1 MKKLLIAMLVISLL
15 LLGLSSCGGD
25 DTPENTPPTTNTTP
39 DPTPGST
46 ENPPSGGVNP
56 PDEEKTKF
64 TITWMNENGTS
75 LGTTTVEEGT
85 VPSQTYSV
93 TDTAEWDYTF
103 LGWATTQGGD
113 VLSSIPAASANATYY
128 AVVSAVK
135 KTYTVTFNSVGG
147 SAVASQTVE
156 YGATVENADG
166 GKIIGGVFR
175 DED

>member
-15 LLGLSSCGGD
+15 LLGLASCGGD

-85 VPSQTYSV
+85 VPAYTYNIQ
-93 TDTAEWDYTF
+93 DTAEWDYTF
-103 LGWATTQGGD
+103 HGWATTPD
-113 VLSSIPAASANATYY
+113 ATTIEYTAENVAKAPINTTLYSIW
-128 AVVSAVK
+128 K
-135 KTYTVTFNSVGG
+135 
-147 SAVASQTVE
+147 QT
-156 YGATVENADG
+156 N
-166 GKIIGGVFR
+166 
-175 DED
+175 